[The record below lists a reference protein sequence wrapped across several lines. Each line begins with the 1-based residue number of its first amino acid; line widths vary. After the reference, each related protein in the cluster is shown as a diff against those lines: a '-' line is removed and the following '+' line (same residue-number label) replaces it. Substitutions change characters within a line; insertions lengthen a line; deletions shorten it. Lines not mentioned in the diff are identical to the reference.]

1 MNKNIGEL
9 ICRYRQDRRMTQE
22 EFAARL
28 GVTPQ
33 AVSKWERG
41 YGLPDVSLIEGI
53 CKILEVSANR
63 LLGLDESKIVE
74 NNNVSMKNEIKNNMF
89 AEPLVLEFGED
100 IIPCVVSGLET
111 DHINV
116 LRSKLVKSTGILMPV
131 LRLKDNVELGKLSY
145 RILSYDKVLYEDKIE
160 IIDENTYKINI
171 DRVAA
176 ECQKNY
182 ASIINKHIVKAMI
195 ENMKEMYSGIADDL
209 VPDKISYLQ
218 LQRELQ
224 GRLKKGQ
231 SIRDMIHI
239 LEELEE
245 KEEKNKIH

>member
-1 MNKNIGEL
+1 M
-9 ICRYRQDRRMTQE
+9 
-22 EFAARL
+22 
-28 GVTPQ
+28 
-33 AVSKWERG
+33 
-41 YGLPDVSLIEGI
+41 
-53 CKILEVSANR
+53 
-63 LLGLDESKIVE
+63 
-74 NNNVSMKNEIKNNMF
+74 
-89 AEPLVLEFGED
+89 
-100 IIPCVVSGLET
+100 
-111 DHINV
+111 
-116 LRSKLVKSTGILMPV
+116 KSTGILMPV